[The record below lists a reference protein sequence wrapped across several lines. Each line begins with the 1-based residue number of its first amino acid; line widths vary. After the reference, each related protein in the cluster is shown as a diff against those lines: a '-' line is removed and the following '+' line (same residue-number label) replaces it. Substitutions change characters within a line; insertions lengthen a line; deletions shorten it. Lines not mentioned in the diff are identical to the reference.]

1 MLQMMHMSHDYHII
15 CSVPPETRAP
25 MKQPMENK
33 DTTRPCM
40 RMERGWEGEK
50 ERGGDGKERERKR
63 EGEGEEKIV
72 ERGGRLEVY
81 HA

>member
-1 MLQMMHMSHDYHII
+1 MI

-40 RMERGWEGEK
+40 RIKREWEGEREGGMGRR
-50 ERGGDGKERERKR
+50 EREGDGKERERKR